1 VSINA
6 TLIAQMIVFLILI
19 WFTMKFIWPPL
30 TKAMDDRA
38 KRIAEGLSAAERAR
52 KELADADARVAEEI
66 KKARGEATAII
77 DKAHQQ
83 ASQIIDK
90 AKQDAIVEATRQKA
104 TAAADIESMTHRA
117 REELRGQVASL
128 AVSGAEKILKREIDA
143 NAHKALLDQLVAE
156 MG

>member
-1 VSINA
+1 VTINA
-6 TLIAQMIVFLILI
+6 TLVAQMIVFLILI

-30 TKAMDDRA
+30 THAMDERA
-38 KRIAEGLSAAERAR
+38 KRIAEGLSAAEKAR
-52 KELADADARVAEEI
+52 KDLADADARVADEI
-66 KKARGEATAII
+66 RKARSEATGII

-83 ASQIIDK
+83 AGQIIEK
-90 AKQDAIVEATRQKA
+90 ARQDAIVEATRQKA
-104 TAAADIESMTHRA
+104 TAAADIESMAHRA